1 MSKII
6 RKKRVSKISLFLKN
20 KDKIWKNQVSTK
32 RQNNKNLNIEIENLQ
47 KEIEERK
54 DNFQEENRK
63 NKFLQDKIILI
74 ENDFKKEYDITNFL
88 KKDIQ
93 EKEKEILELER
104 KIYEEKV
111 EYKKNI
117 LHESEV
123 KKDIE
128 INSEK
133 RKLLTQE
140 KKLLEL
146 EIENIQEKVDGLKET
161 NNLLKEK
168 SKKLSENKNQLQ
180 SLHELELER
189 NISLQEILKN
199 TTLEEG
205 DLLGEISDK
214 EKKIEKVISMGKKK
228 EVELELIIQ
237 DNESIDSNIALKLS
251 ENQKYKKE
259 IEILKNKIKKE
270 YRLQDKLKISLESA
284 TKENS
289 IVKEFYSTLDNDESA
304 SAKNYHSLLDNMEE
318 VVSTNEENLEKLI
331 EIQRESDI
339 LFIKDSF
346 KKIKDKA
353 NIFKKNFTKNKKQFI
368 EKTNNT
374 MKKINKKIMSM

>member
-1 MSKII
+1 MNKII

-54 DNFQEENRK
+54 DSFQEENRK

-117 LHESEV
+117 LHEGEV

-270 YRLQDKLKISLESA
+270 YRLQDKLKISLESSA
-284 TKENS
+284 KENS
-289 IVKEFYSTLDNDESA
+289 ILKEFYSTLNNDESA

-346 KKIKDKA
+346 KKIKEKA
-353 NIFKKNFTKNKKQFI
+353 KIFKKNFTKNKKQFI

>member
-1 MSKII
+1 MNKII

-54 DNFQEENRK
+54 DSFQEENRK

-289 IVKEFYSTLDNDESA
+289 ILKEFYSTLDNDESA

>member
-20 KDKIWKNQVSTK
+20 KDKIWKNQVYTK

-284 TKENS
+284 SKENS
-289 IVKEFYSTLDNDESA
+289 ILKEFYSTLNNDESA

-368 EKTNNT
+368 EKSNNT